1 MKALIL
7 SVWMLLPNWQM
18 QHAVTS
24 VAKCPSQAE
33 VEKQFGALVESG
45 EITAWS
51 AICREV
57 TTVPLTT
64 DKDS

>member
-7 SVWMLLPNWQM
+7 SVWMLLPNWEM

-24 VAKCPSQAE
+24 VAKCPTQAE
-33 VEKQFGALVESG
+33 VEKQFAALVESG

-51 AICREV
+51 AICRELQ
-57 TTVPLTT
+57 TVPLTS
-64 DKDS
+64 DQGS